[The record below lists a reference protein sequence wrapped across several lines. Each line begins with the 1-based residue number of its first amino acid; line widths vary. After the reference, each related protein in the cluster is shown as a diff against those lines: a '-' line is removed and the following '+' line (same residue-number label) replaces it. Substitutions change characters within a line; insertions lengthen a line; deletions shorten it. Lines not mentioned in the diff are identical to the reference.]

1 MKKLL
6 LLMLVATLL
15 LSCGRSKK
23 SPEFMLAMDEMEW
36 VDELD
41 DIDWEAE
48 MDDYEGEESAEVSE
62 KITRKIIKTGRLKL
76 DVQDLLDEKRRVDAL
91 VRSVNGYYEEEN
103 LRSTNSKDIYTLTI
117 RIPSKNF
124 ERFMNSIELGGN
136 EIVHKSIEAKDVTL
150 EYVDL
155 ETRLENKRLYM
166 SQYRELLKSAKSMDD
181 ILRITERVRRLEE
194 EIESTVR
201 RLRYLSNQVS
211 YSTLHLTLSQKKPFR
226 YVAKQ
231 RAAAG
236 EKFKQAFY
244 GGWHHFVDFLYAL
257 TYNWVGILFALIL
270 FPVLYRK
277 YRRWMRKRRET
288 KDQMINEG

>member
-6 LLMLVATLL
+6 LFVLVVTLL

-23 SPEFMLAMDEMEW
+23 SPEYMVALEDF
-36 VDELD
+36 VVTDELD
-41 DIDWEAE
+41 DMEWEAE
-48 MDDYEGEESAEVSE
+48 LDDYEGEESADVSE
-62 KITRKIIKTGRLKL
+62 KVTRKIIKSGTLKL

-117 RIPSKNF
+117 RIPANNF

-166 SQYRELLKSAKSMDD
+166 LQYRELLKGARNIED
-181 ILRITERVRRLEE
+181 ILKITERIRRLEE

-211 YSTLHLTLSQKKPFR
+211 YSTLQLTLSQNKPFR
-226 YVAKQ
+226 YVANQ
-231 RAAAG
+231 RAAAS

-244 GGWHHFVDFLYAL
+244 GGWHHFVDFLYL
-257 TYNWVGILFALIL
+257 LMYNWVGILISLIVL
-270 FPVLYRK
+270 FVLYRR
-277 YRRWMRKRRET
+277 YRRWRRSV
-288 KDQMINEG
+288 